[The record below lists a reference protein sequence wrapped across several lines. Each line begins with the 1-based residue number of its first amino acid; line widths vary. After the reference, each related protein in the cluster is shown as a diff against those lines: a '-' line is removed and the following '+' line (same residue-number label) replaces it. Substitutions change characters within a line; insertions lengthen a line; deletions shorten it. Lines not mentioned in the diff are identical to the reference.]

1 MSKTALVTGAGQG
14 LGLSF
19 TKELLS
25 RGYFVAALEFKVSD
39 ELRALE
45 CDNLQIIECDVSS
58 PESVANAGKVMKA
71 ESLNLIINNAGI
83 WLDRK
88 RRRLLDPEFEFETMI
103 KQYEVNALGVVRIC
117 REFMPKILA
126 SDGKKTVIN
135 LSSEAGSIGEG
146 WRKGEFGYCMSKAA
160 QNMATKMMHNDFAE
174 QGVKLYAIH
183 PGWMPTPQGCAGA
196 EEGTWPEQHPDD
208 SARVLV
214 DMAEGE
220 PREGLYYDIEGKEWE
235 W

>member
-1 MSKTALVTGAGQG
+1 MNKAALVTGAGQG

-25 RGYFVAALEFKVSD
+25 RGYFVAALEFKISD
-39 ELRALE
+39 ELRELK
-45 CDNLQIIECDVSS
+45 CDNLQIIPCDVSNGT
-58 PESVANAGKVMKA
+58 EVAAAGKALKTDH
-71 ESLNLIINNAGI
+71 LNLIINNAGI

-117 REFMPKILA
+117 REFMPKLLK
-126 SDGKKTVIN
+126 SHKKTVIN
-135 LSSEAGSIGEG
+135 ISSEAGAITAG
-146 WRKGEFGYCMSKAA
+146 WRKGEFGYCMSKTA

-174 QGVKLYAIH
+174 QGVKFYAIH
-183 PGWMPTPQGCAGA
+183 PGWMLTPQGCAGA
-196 EEGTWPEQHPDD
+196 EEGTWPQQHPDD
-208 SARVLV
+208 SARILI
-214 DMAEGE
+214 DWAEGE
-220 PREGLYYDIEGKEWE
+220 PKPGLYYDIEGKEWE

>member
-1 MSKTALVTGAGQG
+1 MNKAALVTGAGQG

-25 RGYFVAALEFKVSD
+25 RGYFVAALEFKISD
-39 ELRALE
+39 ELRELQCE
-45 CDNLQIIECDVSS
+45 NLQIIECDVSS
-58 PESVANAGKVMKA
+58 AEAVAEAGRVLKA
-71 ESLNLIINNAGI
+71 DSLNLIINNAGI

-88 RRRLLDPEFEFETMI
+88 RRRLLDPEFEFETML

-117 REFMPKILA
+117 REFMPKLLKA
-126 SDGKKTVIN
+126 DKKTVIN
-135 LSSEAGSIGEG
+135 ISSEAGSIGEG

-160 QNMATKMMHNDFAE
+160 QNMATKMMHNDFSE
-174 QGVKLYAIH
+174 QGVKFYAIH
-183 PGWMPTPQGCAGA
+183 PGWMLTPQGCAGA

-208 SARVLV
+208 SARILV
-214 DMAEGE
+214 DWAEGK
-220 PREGLYYDIEGKEWE
+220 PKDALYYDIDGKEWQ